1 VLSIEEDTADVV
13 GGGNGLGTG
22 GDALEDGRE
31 VELGDAV
38 ALVAVVTETTV
49 DVVVELEPGTITV
62 DVTTG
67 ATGEET
73 AEVVAE
79 DAPRD
84 PEAALDEP
92 DDELGKADE
101 LLPVAPHNP
110 TNATSA
116 DIRSDG
122 AHVAARH
129 SPPSVGNAGFV
140 QMQVVFVKDPHP
152 TKAATS
158 AAHWTAQAG
167 TV

>member
-1 VLSIEEDTADVV
+1 VIERGV
-13 GGGNGLGTG
+13 
-22 GDALEDGRE
+22 R
-31 VELGDAV
+31 
-38 ALVAVVTETTV
+38 
-49 DVVVELEPGTITV
+49 
-62 DVTTG
+62 
-67 ATGEET
+67 EET

-101 LLPVAPHNP
+101 LLPVKKVYEHCRPATWLAFAPVAPHNP

-140 QMQVVFVKDPHP
+140 QMQVVFVLK
-152 TKAATS
+152 K
-158 AAHWTAQAG
+158 
-167 TV
+167 